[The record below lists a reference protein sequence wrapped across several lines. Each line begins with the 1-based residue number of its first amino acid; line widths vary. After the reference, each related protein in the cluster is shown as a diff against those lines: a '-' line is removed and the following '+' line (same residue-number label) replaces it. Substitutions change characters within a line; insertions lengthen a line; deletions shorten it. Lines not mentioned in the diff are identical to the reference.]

1 MGRATWRWSALFCL
15 RRRPRMRA
23 HARGPPLRPD
33 PESGDLLPLTGVAL
47 YDESRTRE
55 AAAAALSGSGKSA
68 SRSWDRWSTSPSPA
82 WPPPSS
88 PPSGRGVDLW
98 KWPLLQAAQLAPKSV
113 VWANLYLAL
122 LNLMPAYPLDG
133 GRILR
138 AFFSRTLDLS
148 SATRRAVSI
157 STAIAMVLIFAGLFS
172 DNWLTMVGVI
182 VFSAAQLEERA
193 LVFQSVLDNVRLEEV
208 MLTDF
213 ATLSPADT
221 LEDAL
226 EKAVHSL
233 QDDFPVVRGSDMVGV
248 ISKQRILDA
257 LRAEGNGYVQAVM
270 NKIFEV
276 SVRQDS
282 LGSAFRKL
290 TARNSSIIPVVEDQ
304 RLIGIVTLQNLMHSM
319 ALLAESRKLRR
330 DEARILGIKSR
341 ASRSIAEGSALSL
354 RCRSLPNL
362 RSLFDGSDGLPSGRH
377 GSEQPH
383 GFRLLHRRNLL
394 QPRQHCIRNLPVDV
408 DHGDCLARL
417 PLDILLGRSPSR
429 ARNLQC

>member
-1 MGRATWRWSALFCL
+1 MRSWSIPVGRLFGVDVRLHLTFFILPLFFYWTEYAAHPGNANGPRDLALAGIILACVAAHEAGHML
-15 RRRPRMRA
+15 LARR
-23 HARGPPLRPD
+23 
-33 PESGDLLPLTGVAL
+33 SGMVPKAVILLPLSGVTI
-47 YDESRTRE
+47 YDESRSEKPVVAEAWRRE
-55 AAAAALSGSGKSA
+55 IRLALVGPLVNLVLAGLIAAVVTLIV
-68 SRSWDRWSTSPSPA
+68 P
-82 WPPPSS
+82 
-88 PPSGRGVDLW
+88 GVDLW
-98 KWPLLQAAQLAPKSV
+98 SWPFLQSRNLLRSL
-113 VWANLYLAL
+113 VWANLYLAA
-122 LNLMPAYPLDG
+122 LNLIPAYPLDG

-138 AFFSRTLDLS
+138 VVLTRTSDA
-148 SATRRAVSI
+148 ATAARRAVSI
-157 STAIAMVLIFAGLFS
+157 SNAIAMVLIVAGLFS

-182 VFSAAQLEERA
+182 AFSAAQLEERA

-226 EKAVHSL
+226 QKAVHSL

-290 TARNSSIIPVVEDQ
+290 TGRNSSIIPVVEDQ

-330 DEARILGIKSR
+330 DES
-341 ASRSIAEGSALSL
+341 
-354 RCRSLPNL
+354 
-362 RSLFDGSDGLPSGRH
+362 
-377 GSEQPH
+377 
-383 GFRLLHRRNLL
+383 
-394 QPRQHCIRNLPVDV
+394 
-408 DHGDCLARL
+408 
-417 PLDILLGRSPSR
+417 
-429 ARNLQC
+429 

>member
-1 MGRATWRWSALFCL
+1 MRSWSIPVGRLFGVDVRIHLTFLILPMFIFWTEYAVHQGTANGPRDLALVGIILACVGAHECGHML
-15 RRRPRMRA
+15 AARRVGLIPKA
-23 HARGPPLRPD
+23 VI
-33 PESGDLLPLTGVAL
+33 LLPLTGVAL
-47 YDESRTRE
+47 YDESRVQKPQP
-55 AAAAALSGSGKSA
+55 AALIWKRDIRLALVGPVVSLALAALSA
-68 SRSWDRWSTSPSPA
+68 ALITA
-82 WPPPSS
+82 
-88 PPSGRGVDLW
+88 SGRGVELW
-98 KWPLLQAAQLAPKSV
+98 KWPFLQAANLPRSL
-113 VWANLYLAL
+113 VWANLYLAIF
-122 LNLMPAYPLDG
+122 NLMPAYPLDG

-138 AFFSRTLDLS
+138 AFFIRTLDAS

-157 STAIAMVLIFAGLFS
+157 SNAIAMVLMLAGLFS
-172 DNWLTMVGVI
+172 DSWLTMVGVI

-248 ISKQRILDA
+248 ISKQHILDA

-276 SVRQDS
+276 SLRQDS
-282 LGSAFRKL
+282 LSSAFRKL

-330 DEARILGIKSR
+330 DEAES
-341 ASRSIAEGSALSL
+341 
-354 RCRSLPNL
+354 
-362 RSLFDGSDGLPSGRH
+362 
-377 GSEQPH
+377 
-383 GFRLLHRRNLL
+383 
-394 QPRQHCIRNLPVDV
+394 
-408 DHGDCLARL
+408 
-417 PLDILLGRSPSR
+417 
-429 ARNLQC
+429 

>member
-1 MGRATWRWSALFCL
+1 MRSWSISDRTLFGVDVRLHLTFLILPHFVFWTDYAAHRQSANGGRAIWRWSAIILACVAAHECGHML
-15 RRRPRMRA
+15 VARRVGA
-23 HARGPPLRPD
+23 D
-33 PESGDLLPLTGVAL
+33 SESGDSSAADRRCTLRRVARP
-47 YDESRTRE
+47 RT
-55 AAAAALSGSGKSA
+55 AAYRLIVAAG
-68 SRSWDRWSTSPSPA
+68 D
-82 WPPPSS
+82 
-88 PPSGRGVDLW
+88 PSGPGWASGQPGAGCRSRMPSLLAAVRGSIDLW
-98 KWPLLQAAQLAPKSV
+98 KWPLLQAANLPRSV
-113 VWANLYLAL
+113 VWANLYLAV

-138 AFFSRTLDLS
+138 AYFSRTLDPA

-157 STAIAMVLIFAGLFS
+157 SNAIAMVLMLPGLFS
-172 DNWLTMVGVI
+172 DTWLTMVGVI

-282 LGSAFRKL
+282 LGL
-290 TARNSSIIPVVEDQ
+290 
-304 RLIGIVTLQNLMHSM
+304 
-319 ALLAESRKLRR
+319 
-330 DEARILGIKSR
+330 
-341 ASRSIAEGSALSL
+341 
-354 RCRSLPNL
+354 
-362 RSLFDGSDGLPSGRH
+362 GLPQAHRAKFQHHSRRRRPAPDRHRDPAEPDALHVAAGRKPQAAA
-377 GSEQPH
+377 G
-383 GFRLLHRRNLL
+383 
-394 QPRQHCIRNLPVDV
+394 
-408 DHGDCLARL
+408 
-417 PLDILLGRSPSR
+417 
-429 ARNLQC
+429 

>member
-1 MGRATWRWSALFCL
+1 MRSWSIPVGRLFGVDVRIHLTFFILPMFIFWTDYALRQGNATGARDLAIVGIILACVAVHECGHML
-15 RRRPRMRA
+15 AARRIGLIPKA
-23 HARGPPLRPD
+23 VI
-33 PESGDLLPLTGVAL
+33 LLPLTGVAL
-47 YDESRTRE
+47 YEEPRIEKPQPPALLWKRE
-55 AAAAALSGSGKSA
+55 IRLALVGPLVSLILACLAATVVTA
-68 SRSWDRWSTSPSPA
+68 
-82 WPPPSS
+82 
-88 PPSGRGVDLW
+88 SGRGIDLW
-98 KWPLLQAAQLAPKSV
+98 KWPFLQATDLPKSL
-113 VWANLYLAL
+113 VWANFYLAV

-138 AFFSRTLDLS
+138 ALFSRTLDPS
-148 SATRRAVSI
+148 AATRRAVSI
-157 STAIAMVLIFAGLFS
+157 SNAIAMVLMIAGLFS
-172 DNWLTMVGVI
+172 DSWLTMVGVI

-233 QDDFPVVRGSDMVGV
+233 QDDFPVVRGMDMVGV

-276 SVRQDS
+276 SLRQDS

-319 ALLAESRKLRR
+319 ALLAESRKLQR
-330 DEARILGIKSR
+330 DEAES
-341 ASRSIAEGSALSL
+341 
-354 RCRSLPNL
+354 
-362 RSLFDGSDGLPSGRH
+362 
-377 GSEQPH
+377 
-383 GFRLLHRRNLL
+383 
-394 QPRQHCIRNLPVDV
+394 
-408 DHGDCLARL
+408 
-417 PLDILLGRSPSR
+417 
-429 ARNLQC
+429 

>member
-1 MGRATWRWSALFCL
+1 MRSWSIPVGRVFGVDVRIHLTFFILPMFIFWTEYAAHQGSANGPRDLALVGIILASVVAHECGHIFAA
-15 RRRPRMRA
+15 RRFGLIPKA
-23 HARGPPLRPD
+23 VI
-33 PESGDLLPLTGVAL
+33 LLPLTGVAL
-47 YDESRTRE
+47 YDESRVEKVQPAGSVWKRDIRL
-55 AAAAALSGSGKSA
+55 ALIGPLLSLALACLTAVVVIASGQGA
-68 SRSWDRWSTSPSPA
+68 N
-82 WPPPSS
+82 
-88 PPSGRGVDLW
+88 LW
-98 KWPLLQAAQLAPKSV
+98 KWPFLQAGKLSCSL
-113 VWANLYLAL
+113 VWANLYLAIF
-122 LNLMPAYPLDG
+122 NLMPAYPLDG

-138 AFFSRTLDLS
+138 AFLSRTLDAS

-157 STAIAMVLIFAGLFS
+157 SNAIAMVLMLAGLFS
-172 DNWLTMVGVI
+172 DSWLTMVGVI

-276 SVRQDS
+276 SLRQDS

-330 DEARILGIKSR
+330 DEAES
-341 ASRSIAEGSALSL
+341 
-354 RCRSLPNL
+354 
-362 RSLFDGSDGLPSGRH
+362 
-377 GSEQPH
+377 
-383 GFRLLHRRNLL
+383 
-394 QPRQHCIRNLPVDV
+394 
-408 DHGDCLARL
+408 
-417 PLDILLGRSPSR
+417 
-429 ARNLQC
+429 

>member
-1 MGRATWRWSALFCL
+1 MRSWSIPIGRLFGVDVRIHLTFFILPIFIVWTDYVAHKDSATGPRDLIVVGIILACVAAHECGHMFAA
-15 RRRPRMRA
+15 RRVGLIPKA
-23 HARGPPLRPD
+23 VI
-33 PESGDLLPLTGVAL
+33 LLPLTGVAL
-47 YDESRTRE
+47 YDEPRTEKPQAAGLVWQRE
-55 AAAAALSGSGKSA
+55 VRLALIGPLVSLALACLAAAVVTA
-68 SRSWDRWSTSPSPA
+68 
-82 WPPPSS
+82 
-88 PPSGRGVDLW
+88 SGRGVELW
-98 KWPLLQAAQLAPKSV
+98 KWPFLQATNLPKSL
-113 VWANLYLAL
+113 VWANLYLAIF
-122 LNLMPAYPLDG
+122 NLMPAYPLDG

-138 AFFSRTLDLS
+138 AFLSRTLDAS
-148 SATRRAVSI
+148 TATRRAVSI
-157 STAIAMVLIFAGLFS
+157 SNAIAMVLMLAGLFS
-172 DNWLTMVGVI
+172 DSWLTMVGVI

-276 SVRQDS
+276 SLRQDT

-319 ALLAESRKLRR
+319 ALLAESRKLQRE
-330 DEARILGIKSR
+330 EAES
-341 ASRSIAEGSALSL
+341 
-354 RCRSLPNL
+354 
-362 RSLFDGSDGLPSGRH
+362 
-377 GSEQPH
+377 
-383 GFRLLHRRNLL
+383 
-394 QPRQHCIRNLPVDV
+394 
-408 DHGDCLARL
+408 
-417 PLDILLGRSPSR
+417 
-429 ARNLQC
+429 